1 MLDYQHQDS
10 PQTLS
15 EGMAEYFAANKQ
27 HVSTRVLTPEAK
39 EFFRC
44 HDASHVVFGCDISL
58 NDELVVKI
66 SSIFGTTVG
75 WSVMKGYRLAESKEV
90 YEDIQLVDIVRTTVS
105 SFYLIPKTIWRCS
118 LVNERWYWDNFDE
131 FLVMPL
137 GEVREKFGIEVA
149 H

>member
-1 MLDYQHQDS
+1 MLDYQKQDS
-10 PQTLS
+10 SQTLS

-27 HVSTRVLTPEAK
+27 HFKTRVLTPEAN

-58 NDELVVKI
+58 DDEAVVKI

-75 WSVMKGYRLAESKEV
+75 WSVIKGYRLPESKEV
-90 YEDIQLVDIVRTTVS
+90 YEELQLVDIVHTAVRS
-105 SFYLIPKTIWRCS
+105 LYLVPISIWLCIRMH
-118 LVNERWYWDNFDE
+118 ERWHWDNFDE
-131 FLVMPL
+131 FLDIPL
-137 GEVREKFGIEVA
+137 CEVREIFGIKVA